1 MDILFAFIGA
11 IIGSFV
17 TVQYAYV
24 SDRLKQRGEVMQ
36 EVVAYCDDIYHLIQ
50 DMHVRRDALYTDNFI
65 DQLGVEYAADSQ
77 QLSILLKTSAP
88 HTKLVI
94 AYGEGEALHTL
105 NKLSEVFRKAASVL
119 RNATRAAWA
128 NENREIFSM
137 FEKSIDPLRD
147 SLQRQLLKGA
157 RTRSIWQILFRG

>member
-1 MDILFAFIGA
+1 MDIVFAFIGA

-24 SDRLKQRGEVMQ
+24 SDRLKLRGEVMQ

-50 DMHVRRDALYTDNFI
+50 DMHERKSAIYTPNLDELDN
-65 DQLGVEYAADSQ
+65 EYTADSQ

-94 AYGEGEALHTL
+94 AYGEGNALSTL
-105 NKLSEVFRKAASVL
+105 NKLSEEFRKVVSIL
-119 RNATRAAWA
+119 RNATRSAWA
-128 NENREIFSM
+128 IENREIFSM

-147 SLQRQLLKGA
+147 ALQRELLKGA
-157 RTRSIWQILFRG
+157 RTCSIWQILISG